1 MDLKVVGKITKVLPP
16 QSGTSKA
23 GNPWVKQLFLVDNG
37 DKYNNLFCFEL
48 FKDEKVQ
55 AFNQY
60 NKVGD
65 HVEVMFNVNCNEY
78 NDKYYTSLQ
87 AWKVSMADAGDI
99 EVNGAEPVEAKT
111 VDYSEDE
118 SDFPF

>member
-1 MDLKVVGKITKVLPP
+1 MLFRSP

-37 DKYNNLFCFEL
+37 EKYNNLFCFEL

-65 HVEVMFNVNCNEY
+65 HVEDEDVLMILESMKMEIPIEATCAGTLIEI
-78 NDKYYTSLQ
+78 
-87 AWKVSMADAGDI
+87 KVSEKDSVEEDQIVAIIEAD
-99 EVNGAEPVEAKT
+99 
-111 VDYSEDE
+111 
-118 SDFPF
+118 